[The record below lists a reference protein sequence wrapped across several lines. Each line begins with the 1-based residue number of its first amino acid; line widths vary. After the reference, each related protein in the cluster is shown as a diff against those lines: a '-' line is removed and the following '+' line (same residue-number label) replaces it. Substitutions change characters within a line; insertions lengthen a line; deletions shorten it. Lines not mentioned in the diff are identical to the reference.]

1 MDIFNYFPQKIK
13 EVILSNLKVEMYKYI
28 EEIRLRN
35 TNNIIIKLT
44 NKDVVINY
52 KVTSED
58 LIETISL
65 ISENSIYSYQN
76 QICNGYITVKG
87 GHRVGITGNVA
98 FENNEVI
105 NINYIYSLNFRVAKE
120 VIGCSDDIIK
130 YIINY
135 KNDTVFNTLI
145 IGKPASGKTTLL
157 RDIIRNLSSGIDDF
171 EKKNKM
177 FFNVGVV
184 DERSEI
190 SSMYKGIPQ
199 NNLGD
204 RTDILENIPKTIGMK
219 MLIRSMAPDV
229 IVADEIGGTN
239 DSEAINYVVCSG
251 VKCIFTAHGEIIEDL
266 YKNPELNKLMNSH
279 VIERILILSDK
290 DKGKIK
296 KVHRLD
302 GLRYT

>member
-1 MDIFNYFPQKIK
+1 MELKISKIK
-13 EVILSNLKVEMYKYI
+13 QKFILI
-28 EEIRLRN
+28 
-35 TNNIIIKLT
+35 
-44 NKDVVINY
+44 
-52 KVTSED
+52 
-58 LIETISL
+58 
-65 ISENSIYSYQN
+65 
-76 QICNGYITVKG
+76 
-87 GHRVGITGNVA
+87 
-98 FENNEVI
+98 F
-105 NINYIYSLNFRVAKE
+105 
-120 VIGCSDDIIK
+120 
-130 YIINY
+130 
-135 KNDTVFNTLI
+135 
-145 IGKPASGKTTLL
+145 
-157 RDIIRNLSSGIDDF
+157 
-171 EKKNKM
+171 
-177 FFNVGVV
+177 GVV

-190 SSMYKGIPQ
+190 SAMYKGIPQ

-251 VKCIFTAHGEIIEDL
+251 VKGIFTAHGEIIEDL